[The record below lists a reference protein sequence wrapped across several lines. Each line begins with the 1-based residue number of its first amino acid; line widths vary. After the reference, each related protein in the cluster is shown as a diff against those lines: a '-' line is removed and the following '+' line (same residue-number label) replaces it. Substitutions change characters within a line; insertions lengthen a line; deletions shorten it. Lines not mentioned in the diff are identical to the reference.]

1 MVLRGSPKPRVGAIR
16 LWAVVVVIVPLLV
29 TTPAVGTLNNE
40 AEVEVAAAEETV
52 VLSDKRT

>member
-1 MVLRGSPKPRVGAIR
+1 MR

-40 AEVEVAAAEETV
+40 AEVEVATAEETV
-52 VLSDKRT
+52 VVSDKIT